1 MPLRRGLP
9 RAVPVLLGLVLVGVL
24 VLVLGPRTG
33 TGPGV
38 AAPGVAAPVPVTTAA
53 APSSPASPAV
63 PVPAP
68 STAPAEG
75 MSLVVPA
82 LGLRTDVS
90 EVSPVGGRI
99 DPPTFDRAYR
109 IAPYGT
115 PGSDNT
121 TYIAGHSWNAGD
133 AVFNPLLDVESQEA
147 TLAAGDLVEVVE
159 DGVTYRYEV
168 LSTAR
173 YPKGT
178 LADVGEVWDRVPG
191 RLVLITC
198 FQLDTG
204 ARSRDNLVVTAQLL
218 PGSPGPVVPSGTATA
233 GSAAPAR

>member
-1 MPLRRGLP
+1 MICALLLASLAFLLGPPAGEQEVDAGL
-9 RAVPVLLGLVLVGVL
+9 RAVA
-24 VLVLGPRTG
+24 RE
-33 TGPGV
+33 
-38 AAPGVAAPVPVTTAA
+38 
-53 APSSPASPAV
+53 PSPSQTRDDL
-63 PVPAP
+63 PAP
-68 STAPAEG
+68 PSTTSAPTPPVVDG
-75 MSLVVPA
+75 MRLSVPA
-82 LGLRTDVS
+82 LGLATTVD
-90 EVSPVGGRI
+90 EVSPVGGTI

-115 PGSDNT
+115 PASDNT

-147 TLAAGDLVEVVE
+147 TLAAGDVVEVVE
-159 DGVTYRYEV
+159 DGVTFRYEV
-168 LSTAR
+168 VSTAR

-178 LADVGEVWDRVPG
+178 LADVDEVWQKVPG

-218 PGSPGPVVPSGTATA
+218 PDQPAPGQPSAPGPAT
-233 GSAAPAR
+233 PADTQAR